1 MIGQD
6 IIQGCIRKNSAAQE
20 AFYNELSPK
29 MMAICYRFAHHRED
43 AEDMLQEGFIKVLTQ
58 IHTFENK
65 GPVEA
70 WVRRIIVY
78 TCINYLKKHKKLND
92 IVELSYADDISGFNE
107 KEISNALQGKQI
119 MECIRLLPIGYRAVF
134 NLFALEGYSHKE
146 IADMLNIG
154 ESTSRSQYT
163 RAKVLLENILID
175 KGIVE
180 PARKAKSA

>member
-6 IIQGCIRKNSAAQE
+6 IIQGCIRKNRVAQE
-20 AFYNELSPK
+20 TLYKELSPK
-29 MMAICYRFAHHRED
+29 MMAICYRFSHNRED
-43 AEDMLQEGFIKVLTQ
+43 AEDMLQEGFVKVLTQ
-58 IHTFENK
+58 MHTFENK

-78 TCINYLKKHKKLND
+78 TCINYLKKHRKLDD
-92 IVELSYADDISGFNE
+92 IVDLSYASDISLYNE
-107 KEISNALQGKQI
+107 NAITTALQGKQVL
-119 MECIRLLPIGYRAVF
+119 ECIRILPIGYRAVF

-163 RAKVLLENILID
+163 RAKTMLESILID

>member
-1 MIGQD
+1 MIGQE
-6 IIQGCIRKNSAAQE
+6 IVEGCIRNNKVAQ
-20 AFYNELSPK
+20 ATLYNELSPK
-29 MMAICYRFAHHRED
+29 MMAICYRFSHNRED

-58 IHTFENK
+58 IKSFQNK
-65 GPVEA
+65 GPIEA

-78 TCINYLKKHKKLND
+78 TCINYLKKHRKLDD
-92 IVELSYADDISGFNE
+92 IVELTYANE
-107 KEISNALQGKQI
+107 ICVQSESSMTATLQAKQI
-119 MECIRLLPIGYRAVF
+119 MECVRLLPIGYRTVF

-163 RAKVLLENILID
+163 RSKTMLENILID

-180 PARKAKSA
+180 PSRKTKSA

>member
-1 MIGQD
+1 MIGQE

-78 TCINYLKKHKKLND
+78 TCINYLKKHKKLED
-92 IVELSYADDISGFNE
+92 VVDLSYASEISGYNE
-107 KEISNALQGKQI
+107 NEVTTALQGKQI
-119 MECIRLLPIGYRAVF
+119 MECIRILPIGYRTVF

-163 RAKVLLENILID
+163 RAKSMLENILID

>member
-1 MIGQD
+1 MIGQE
-6 IIQGCIRKNSAAQE
+6 IIQGCIRNNRVAQE
-20 AFYNELSPK
+20 TLYNELSPK
-29 MMAICYRFAHHRED
+29 MMAICYRFSHNRED

-58 IHTFENK
+58 IKSFENK

-70 WVRRIIVY
+70 WIRRIIVY
-78 TCINYLKKHKKLND
+78 TCINYLKKHRKLD
-92 IVELSYADDISGFNE
+92 DLVELTYANE
-107 KEISNALQGKQI
+107 ICIQSEASITSALQGKQI
-119 MECIRLLPIGYRAVF
+119 MECVRLLPIGYRAVF

-163 RAKVLLENILID
+163 RAKTMLENILID

-180 PARKAKSA
+180 PDRKKKSA